1 MGLLDG
7 KTALIFGVANDHS
20 IGWGIARSMHEQ
32 GARLAFSYAAE
43 ALERRVRPLA
53 ESVGADFVELCDVT
67 RDDHVQRV
75 FQRAAEQLGS
85 LDSLVHSIAFANRE
99 DLEGHFSDTSRSGF
113 LTAMDISVYSF
124 LALAREAAGIM
135 PRGGS
140 MLTLTYNAGSRVVP
154 SYNVMGVA
162 KAALEATTR
171 YLAAD
176 LGPRGIRVNAISA
189 GPIRTLSAAG
199 VSGFKRWH
207 REFPHLAPMRRH
219 VTIEDIGAAA
229 VWLASDLAQNV
240 TGGVHFVDSGYN
252 ILGIADPEEQG
263 SAN

>member
-7 KTALIFGVANDHS
+7 KTALVFGVATDHS

-32 GARLAFSYAAE
+32 GARLASSHASE
-43 ALERRVRPLA
+43 ALERRGRPLA

-67 RDDHVQRV
+67 QDDHVQRV

-99 DLEGHFSDTSRSGF
+99 DLEGNFSDTSRSGF

-140 MLTLTYNAGSRVVP
+140 MLTLTYNAGSGVGP
-154 SYNVMGVA
+154 HYNVMGVA
-162 KAALEATTR
+162 KAALEANTR

-189 GPIRTLSAAG
+189 GPTPPASRAG
-199 VSGFKRWH
+199 G
-207 REFPHLAPMRRH
+207 
-219 VTIEDIGAAA
+219 
-229 VWLASDLAQNV
+229 
-240 TGGVHFVDSGYN
+240 GGVQ
-252 ILGIADPEEQG
+252 A
-263 SAN
+263 

>member
-20 IGWGIARSMHEQ
+20 IAWGIAQAMHAE

-67 RDDHVQRV
+67 QDDHIRRV
-75 FQRAAEQLGS
+75 FQRAAQQLGS
-85 LDSLVHSIAFANRE
+85 LDCLVHSIAFANRE
-99 DLEGHFSDTSRSGF
+99 DLEGKFSQTSRAGF
-113 LTAMDISVYSF
+113 QTAMDISVYSF
-124 LALAREAAGIM
+124 LALAREAAELM
-135 PRGGS
+135 PQGGS
-140 MLTLTYNAGSRVVP
+140 MLTLTFNAGERVVP
-154 SYNVMGVA
+154 NYNVMAVA

-171 YLAAD
+171 YLAVE
-176 LGPRGIRVNAISA
+176 LGPRGVRVNAISA

-199 VSGFKRWH
+199 VGGFKRWH
-207 REFPHLAPMRRH
+207 REFPNVAPMRRH

-229 VWLASDLAQNV
+229 VWLASDLARNV

-252 ILGIADPEEQG
+252 ILGLAEPDDQG
-263 SAN
+263 SG